1 VQEYLKDK
9 GLRVPVFAVSAE
21 TGQGL
26 EEMLLALRR
35 QALPPQASAPGLAL
49 PFQKPATTP
58 QQRRPSAAA
67 ASDRV

>member
-26 EEMLLALRR
+26 EEMLLTLRR
-35 QALPPQASAPGLAL
+35 QALPQASAPGLAL
-49 PFQKPATTP
+49 PFQKPAATP
-58 QQRRPSAAA
+58 QRPPSSAA